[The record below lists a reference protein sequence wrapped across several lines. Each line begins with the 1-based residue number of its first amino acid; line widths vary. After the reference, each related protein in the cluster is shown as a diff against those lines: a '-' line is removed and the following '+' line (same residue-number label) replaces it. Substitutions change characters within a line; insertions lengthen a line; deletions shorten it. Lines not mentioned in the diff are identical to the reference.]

1 MTPLIGFAPDIDPFT
16 PGVITACSNMLP
28 AMDGFKAAPEPQS
41 IGVTALAA
49 TALGAAQVV
58 KLDGSRRL
66 FAGTASA
73 LYEWNGSSWT
83 DRSDTG
89 GYSLGA
95 TEQWS
100 FVQWGDVTIA
110 CGGTGETLQES
121 TTGAFAAISGAP
133 AAACMDATQGFVM
146 VANYDT
152 GSGVVADGW
161 KCCALYDYTDW
172 TDDVDTQAASARL
185 IETQGAIR
193 AVKALGGDFVAY
205 KDASM
210 FLGQFVGGSQ
220 VWLWRLVSS
229 EVGSP
234 GPGSVVPVD
243 SLHIFMGSQDFYAF
257 DGSRPVPIGSDIRE
271 WFFGTQLD
279 PVYKSKVR
287 SLHNKDAGIVYFF
300 YPSRDTG
307 SGTLDKWVA
316 YNYRTQKWG
325 AGSMV
330 IECAVDWK
338 SGGYTMNGL
347 DSLAST
353 MNALPQIP
361 FDDPFWSSSRS
372 VPAVINASHT
382 VQTLNGVSTGM
393 SITTGD
399 TGLDDEYSQLA
410 FVRPRYVQRPTTA
423 SMTNFYRNDLD
434 DALTTD
440 ATVSA
445 LDGKH
450 DFLRVSRWH
459 RLRLD
464 VTGDC
469 TVSGFLYRITGMGD
483 R

>member
-1 MTPLIGFAPDIDPFT
+1 MTPLIGFAPDRDPFT
-16 PGVITACSNMLP
+16 PGVITACDNMVP
-28 AMDGFKAAPEPQS
+28 AMDGFKAAPSPQS
-41 IGVTALAA
+41 IGVSALAA
-49 TALGAAQVV
+49 TALGAAQVI
-58 KLDGSRRL
+58 KLDDSRRL
-66 FAGTASA
+66 FAGTSSA
-73 LYEWNGSSWT
+73 LYEWSGSSWT
-83 DRSDTG
+83 DRSKGG

-95 TEQWS
+95 SEQWH

-110 CGGTGETLQES
+110 CGGIGETLQDS
-121 TTGAFAAISGAP
+121 TTGAFADIAGAP
-133 AAACMDATQGFVM
+133 KATCLDATQGFVM
-146 VANYDT
+146 VGNYDA
-152 GSGVVADGW
+152 GSGAVADGW

-172 TDDVDTQAASARL
+172 TDDVDTQAASGRL
-185 IETQGAIR
+185 IETQGAIK

-205 KDASM
+205 KNGSM
-210 FLGQFVGGSQ
+210 FLGQFVGAPLIWQ
-220 VWLWRLVSS
+220 WRMVSN
-229 EVGSP
+229 EIGAP
-234 GPGSVVPVD
+234 GPGAVVPVD
-243 SLHIFMGSQDFYAF
+243 SLHIFMGAQDFYAF

-271 WFFGTQLD
+271 WFFGSQLD
-279 PVYKSKVR
+279 PVYKGKVR

-300 YPSRDTG
+300 YPSRDQG
-307 SGTLDKWVA
+307 SGNLDKWVA

-325 AGSMV
+325 AGSLN

-353 MNALPQIP
+353 MDALPQIP

-372 VPAVINASHT
+372 VPAIINTSHV

-399 TGLDDEYSQLA
+399 VGDDSTYSQLM
-410 FVRPRYVQRPTTA
+410 FVRPRYSLKPMTA
-423 SMTNFYRNDLD
+423 QATNFYRNDLD
-434 DALTTD
+434 DTITSD
-440 ATVSA
+440 VTVSS

-459 RLRLD
+459 RMRLD

-469 TVSGFLYRITGMGD
+469 SVSAMYFKLQGMGD